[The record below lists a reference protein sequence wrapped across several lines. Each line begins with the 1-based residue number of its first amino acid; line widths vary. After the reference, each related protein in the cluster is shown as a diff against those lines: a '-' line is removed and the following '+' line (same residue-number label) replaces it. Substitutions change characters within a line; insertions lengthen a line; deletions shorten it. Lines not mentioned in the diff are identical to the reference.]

1 MKKYLITLASWALV
15 SLLEFVDGY
24 PGRRGPL
31 RDSPQGGH
39 GH

>member
-1 MKKYLITLASWALV
+1 MKNTPYDTGHLGICFS
-15 SLLEFVDGY
+15 LEFVDGH
-24 PGRRGPL
+24 PSGRVPL